1 MKNLAALTPLIAE
14 RLKSRPSADWIR
26 EFEAAGVPVGPVNK
40 IGDMLA
46 DPQVA
51 AREMVVEVDHP
62 RAGRMKALGT
72 PIKFSDTPGAVTR
85 AAPLLGEHTREI
97 LGSLGYSRAE
107 IGKLEQ
113 EGAVFA
119 AG

>member
-1 MKNLAALTPLIAE
+1 
-14 RLKSRPSADWIR
+14 
-26 EFEAAGVPVGPVNK
+26 VGPVNR

-51 AREMVVEVDHP
+51 AREMVVEVDHAT
-62 RAGRMKALGT
+62 AGRVKALGT
-72 PIKFSDTPGAVTR
+72 PIKFSATPGAVTR
-85 AAPLLGEHTREI
+85 AAPLLGQHTREI
-97 LGSLGYSRAE
+97 LESLGYSAAE

-119 AG
+119 TG

>member
-14 RLKSRPSADWIR
+14 RLKSRTSADWIG

-51 AREMVVEVDHP
+51 ARDMVVEVDHP
-62 RAGRMKALGT
+62 RAGRVKALGH
-72 PIKFSDTPGAVTR
+72 PIKFSGTPGEQR
-85 AAPLLGEHTREI
+85 RPAPLLGEHTREV
-97 LGSLGYSRAE
+97 LAE
-107 IGKLEQ
+107 IGYAAAEIEAFIR
-113 EGAVFA
+113 EGAVA
-119 AG
+119 AA